1 MFAEKRGVFVVA
13 VVLVISALLF
23 VNAAPVVK
31 ALQPTTTTITTSKT
45 NPTLNQPFTLSGTLK
60 AGSTPLSGKS
70 ILLGRTDP
78 SGQWS
83 SGGTTTTDANGAYT
97 FTQSESGQGKYWYQA
112 VFSGD
117 TTYAASNAM
126 VSVTVGSA

>member
-70 ILLGRTDP
+70 ILLG
-78 SGQWS
+78 
-83 SGGTTTTDANGAYT
+83 
-97 FTQSESGQGKYWYQA
+97 
-112 VFSGD
+112 
-117 TTYAASNAM
+117 
-126 VSVTVGSA
+126 